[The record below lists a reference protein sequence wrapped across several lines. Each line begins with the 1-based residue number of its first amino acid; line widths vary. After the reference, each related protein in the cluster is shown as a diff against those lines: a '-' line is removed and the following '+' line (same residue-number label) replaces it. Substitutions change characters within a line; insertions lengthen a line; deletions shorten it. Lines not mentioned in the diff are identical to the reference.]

1 MLYCARSCVHN
12 TTLPSEKTARASRHR
27 LGRPPKFGRPSQLVA
42 LTLPTQVIRGLRKVH
57 PDLAWAIVAQFE
69 KRGPMTN
76 GNPRAESELVST
88 GARDSFLI
96 VINRALFKRLPG
108 VNIVPLTADRA
119 FLALEPGCGIVDLET
134 AVQDR
139 LESSA
144 VATPERRALLHFRNQ
159 LRAWRRNRAF
169 RFHTRTIIVVERSRS
184 LERRSRRQF

>member
-1 MLYCARSCVHN
+1 MRV
-12 TTLPSEKTARASRHR
+12 SRHKR
-27 LGRPPKFGRPSQLVA
+27 GRPPKFGRPSQLVA

-76 GNPRAESELVST
+76 GNPRAESELVSIGT
-88 GARDSFLI
+88 RDSFLI

-119 FLALEPGCGIVDLET
+119 FLALEPGCGVGDLET
-134 AVQDR
+134 AVRNR

-144 VATPERRALLHFRNQ
+144 VATSERRALLHFRSQ

-169 RFHTRTIIVVERSRS
+169 RFHTRTIIVVERPRS
-184 LERRSRRQF
+184 GERRHRRQT